1 MVCAHDG
8 SDFGNGPLQA
18 HVLIRFRLAGPAS
31 IGLTSSH
38 PQVHPVDR
46 DLGLIKRRLSRGP
59 NCLALGAAAKL
70 FSALG
75 SLVA

>member
-18 HVLIRFRLAGPAS
+18 HVLIRFQLAGPAS
-31 IGLTSSH
+31 IGLTSSN
-38 PQVHPVDR
+38 PQVHAVDR

-59 NCLALGAAAKL
+59 TCLALGAAAKI